1 MKKVFEES
9 SRLVLLAGICVV
21 IIWHAFAWQSAG
33 KYDEMYR
40 WLDGGKA
47 YLTVFYNLGLML
59 VFGLSLGL
67 LTSRVMELLSSLSN
81 RDNGHKK

>member
-1 MKKVFEES
+1 MKKVFEEN
-9 SRLVLLAGICVV
+9 SRLVLLAGICGV
-21 IIWHAFAWQSAG
+21 IIWHAFVWQSAG

-40 WLDGGKA
+40 RLDGGKA